1 MCNRHW
7 IGTGPWA
14 IEDGERPSEPSLS
27 SIPSPRTGPAGA
39 RAFDRIDLM
48 LYAVVVVVWGTSWI
62 ALHYQLGVV
71 SPEVSLVWRFG
82 LATLIMLVLAL
93 ARGERL
99 AFPLRDHAGF
109 LVVGALLFSGNFL
122 LFYYGGLA
130 VASGLLAVVFSLASV
145 GNLLLGRIVLGQRV
159 DPVVAIGGL
168 LGVAGVAAMF
178 APEIASG
185 AVGVGSAGGLALCV
199 VGTLLFCSGNI
210 AATSVRRRGASIVA
224 YSFWGMVYGTGCLA
238 LVALVRGQP
247 FVIEATS
254 RYVLSLVYLSSMA
267 SVLAFA
273 AYLRLM
279 DRVGAARAGYTTVLI
294 PVVALLIST
303 VAEGYRWTAPALAG
317 LALVLVGNWLVLSRK
332 ASS

>member
-1 MCNRHW
+1 MSNRHW
-7 IGTGPWA
+7 IAGGGRG
-14 IEDGERPSEPSLS
+14 IEGAKRPERPLT
-27 SIPSPRTGPAGA
+27 SIPSPAAAPSAT
-39 RAFDRIDLM
+39 RAFGRTDLV
-48 LYAVVVVVWGTSWI
+48 LYAVVVLVWGTSWL

-82 LATLIMLVLAL
+82 LATAIMLAYAL

-109 LVVGALLFSGNFL
+109 LLVGALLFSGNFL
-122 LFYYGGLA
+122 LFYYGGLV

-145 GNLLLGRIVLGQRV
+145 GNLLLGRLVFGQPI
-159 DPVVAIGGL
+159 DPVVAFGGL

-185 AVGVGSAGGLALCV
+185 AVGLGSAAGLAMCV
-199 VGTLLFCSGNI
+199 LGTLLFCGGNI
-210 AATSVRRRGASIVA
+210 AATAVRRRGASTVA
-224 YSFWGMVYGTGCLA
+224 YSVWGMAYGTLCLTV
-238 LVALVRGQP
+238 VALVRGQP
-247 FVIEATS
+247 FVIETTG
-254 RYVLSLVYLSSMA
+254 RYLLSLVYLACVA
-267 SVLAFA
+267 SVVAFA

-317 LALVLVGNWLVLSRK
+317 LGLVLVGNWLVLSRN
-332 ASS
+332 ARG